1 MGPRD
6 ETMRIAIS
14 LIIVLVTA
22 LPHAQTEPVLEDVL
36 ARMHAYLNEYA
47 KQLPAMIATERYQQ
61 RFGSGMRRSQRLL
74 VSDYGLIQVQGDSE
88 WLGFREVL
96 SVDGKQVTDS
106 ARRLTE
112 LLAKPSAHALQQAR
126 LIAEES
132 ARYNIGP
139 IVRTTNDPAV
149 VLELLDGRHRDRMR
163 FSKNSETSID
173 GTRVWIVRY
182 QEVGSPTIIR
192 TRDRKDIPSRGRA
205 WIDLTTG
212 RILRAEASVD
222 PGLGVT
228 GTLDVTF
235 DHDDRMGIAVPSKMT
250 ERYTNRNLVVVSSG
264 EATYSNYRRF
274 TVDTEENIQLK

>member
-1 MGPRD
+1 
-6 ETMRIAIS
+6 MR
-14 LIIVLVTA
+14 TA
-22 LPHAQTEPVLEDVL
+22 LTLILALSTALLNAQAEPTLDDVM

-74 VSDYGLIQVQGDSE
+74 ISDYGLIQVQGDSE

-96 SVDGKQVTDS
+96 SVDGKPVTDS

-112 LLAKPSAHALQQAR
+112 LLAKPTAHSLQQAR

-139 IVRTTNDPAV
+139 VVRTINDPAV
-149 VLELLDGRHRDRMR
+149 VLELLDGRHKNRMR
-163 FSKNSETSID
+163 FSKNGEDTVD
-173 GTRVWIVRY
+173 RVRVWIVRY
-182 QEVGSPTIIR
+182 QELGNPTIIR
-192 TRDRKDIPSRGRA
+192 TRDRKDVPTRGRA
-205 WIDLTTG
+205 WIDPVSG
-212 RILRAEASVD
+212 RILRADLTVD

-235 DHDDRMGIAVPSKMT
+235 EHDDRMGFAVPSKMT
-250 ERYTNRNLVVVSSG
+250 ERYTNRNLVNVSTG

-274 TVDTEENIQLK
+274 TVDTEENIQLR

>member
-1 MGPRD
+1 
-6 ETMRIAIS
+6 MRTTLTVILALS
-14 LIIVLVTA
+14 TA
-22 LPHAQTEPVLEDVL
+22 LVNAQAEPALDDVL

-74 VSDYGLIQVQGDSE
+74 ISDYGLIQVQGDSE

-96 SVDGKQVTDS
+96 SVDGKPVTDS
-106 ARRLTE
+106 ARRLSE
-112 LLAKPSAHALQQAR
+112 LLAKPTAHSLQQAR

-139 IVRTTNDPAV
+139 VVRTINDPAI
-149 VLELLDGRHRDRMR
+149 VLELLDGRHKNRMR
-163 FSKNSETSID
+163 FSKNSEETID
-173 GTRVWIVRY
+173 RVRVWIVRY
-182 QEVGSPTIIR
+182 QELGNPTVIR
-192 TRDRKDIPSRGRA
+192 TRDRKDVPTRGRA
-205 WIDLTTG
+205 WIDPVSG
-212 RILRAEASVD
+212 RILRADLSVD

-235 DHDDRMGIAVPSKMT
+235 EHDDRMGFAVPSKMT
-250 ERYTNRNLVVVSSG
+250 ERYTNRNLVNVSTG